1 MRTLAVEIPDQLY
14 EAFEHMAAR
23 RGRSVEAI
31 ARELLTKT
39 APRRLPKSTP
49 KRRRAGLARLM
60 RFAGCVS
67 SGDPHSADNE
77 RIDADL
83 AREYANDHKDEPSC
97 SGEALRMP

>member
-1 MRTLAVEIPDQLY
+1 MRTLTFGVPDRVY
-14 EAFEHMAAR
+14 EAFEQMAAS

-39 APRRLPKSTP
+39 APGRSPKATP

-67 SGDPHSADNE
+67 SGDPQSSDNE

-83 AREYANDHKDEPSC
+83 AREYANDHED
-97 SGEALRMP
+97 